1 MHAEVMSIG
10 DELTNGQRL
19 DTNTQWL
26 SQRLGDC
33 GIPVR
38 FHTTVADEL
47 SDLVQAFQAAIG
59 RAHLVIVTGGLGPTA
74 DDLTRDALAAATGR
88 ELELR
93 PDALAHVEQMF
104 LGRGRTMPERNRI
117 QAMFPQGSRIIPN
130 PHGTAPGID
139 LEAPAPH
146 GSTRLF
152 ALPGVPAEMIEMWNE
167 TVQPAVLG
175 MLPEPRLLRHHRVKC
190 FGVGESHLES
200 MLPDLIRRD
209 REPRVGI
216 TVHQATIT
224 LRITAGGLDEEA
236 CRAAMQPTIETIH
249 ECLGPLVFGEEDDEL
264 EHAVLR
270 ALRRAGQTLAVCEWA
285 TQGLVNRW
293 LQQAW
298 ARECADAA
306 SEAGS
311 PLVGGLVLNDERQL
325 AAWLGDENAAA
336 GDHGNEESR
345 VLWMAERV
353 RQQAGS
359 DWGLAI
365 GPGPDPTV
373 PDPQVVF
380 ALAGRDDRLCERHGY
395 LAHPEVRLPRA
406 AKQALDLVRRTLNS

>member
-1 MHAEVMSIG
+1 
-10 DELTNGQRL
+10 
-19 DTNTQWL
+19 
-26 SQRLGDC
+26 
-33 GIPVR
+33 
-38 FHTTVADEL
+38 
-47 SDLVQAFQAAIG
+47 
-59 RAHLVIVTGGLGPTA
+59 
-74 DDLTRDALAAATGR
+74 
-88 ELELR
+88 
-93 PDALAHVEQMF
+93 
-104 LGRGRTMPERNRI
+104 
-117 QAMFPQGSRIIPN
+117 
-130 PHGTAPGID
+130 
-139 LEAPAPH
+139 
-146 GSTRLF
+146 
-152 ALPGVPAEMIEMWNE
+152 
-167 TVQPAVLG
+167 
-175 MLPEPRLLRHHRVKC
+175 
-190 FGVGESHLES
+190 
-200 MLPDLIRRD
+200 
-209 REPRVGI
+209 
-216 TVHQATIT
+216 
-224 LRITAGGLDEEA
+224 
-236 CRAAMQPTIETIH
+236 
-249 ECLGPLVFGEEDDEL
+249 
-264 EHAVLR
+264 
-270 ALRRAGQTLAVCEWA
+270 
-285 TQGLVNRW
+285 

-406 AKQALDLVRRTLNS
+406 AKQALDLVRRTLNR